1 MPLVA
6 ELLWTPPQDR
16 IERANV
22 TQFARRRGLPEDY
35 GELWKW
41 SVDNLDE
48 FWAAVWD
55 EWVEAD
61 APYERVLGGREMPG
75 AEWFPGAR
83 LNYAKHIFRNRD
95 SDAIAIR
102 HTSESRQL
110 GDWTWGRLAAETAQ
124 IAAGLRELGVE
135 KGDRVA
141 AYMPNIPET
150 IAAFLATASIG
161 AVWSS
166 AAPEFGARSVID
178 RFAQIE
184 PKLLLTV
191 DGYRHGGK
199 DFDRLESV
207 RAILAELPTVEHVV
221 LAPYLNDRTEPVA
234 VAPGAISWRE
244 LLAGGASVGASEDGA
259 SADGA
264 SGALEFEQVPFAH
277 PLWVLYS
284 SGT

>member
-1 MPLVA
+1 MAVVA
-6 ELLWTPPQDR
+6 ELLWTPSPGR
-16 IERANV
+16 IEGANL
-22 TQFARRRGLPEDY
+22 TRFARKRGLPTRY
-35 GELWKW
+35 HELWQW
-41 SVDNLDE
+41 SVDRLDE

-61 APYERVLGGREMPG
+61 APYKRVLGRREMPG

-110 GDWTWGRLAAETAQ
+110 GEWTWGRLGAATAQ

-184 PKLLLTV
+184 PKVLLAI
-191 DGYRHGGK
+191 DSYRYGGK
-199 DFDRLESV
+199 DFDCSDKVER
-207 RAILAELPTVEHVV
+207 IQAEV
-221 LAPYLNDRTEPVA
+221 
-234 VAPGAISWRE
+234 PGAHLVRFNYGGGTGWGDSFTQTGKNGDSP
-244 LLAGGASVGASEDGA
+244 LSVSDLDFAAGE
-259 SADGA
+259 
-264 SGALEFEQVPFAH
+264 
-277 PLWVLYS
+277 
-284 SGT
+284 